1 MRRSSRV
8 ETIGILVSSL
18 LLIAFPIW
26 PYAEDLLDKLTKAEE

>member
-18 LLIAFPIW
+18 RLFVFPIW
-26 PYAEDLLDKLTKAEE
+26 PYAEDFLDKLTKAEE